1 MMQAYVTAIREAE
14 LVRRTG
20 RVRRLFGLSVEAEGP
35 QASIGEVC
43 EIRAPNGAEPLHAE
57 VIGLKDG
64 RTVLMP
70 YGRLNGLR
78 AGCEV
83 VATGFA
89 PQVPVGPALLGR
101 VVNAFCEPLDG
112 KPAPA
117 TREYRPLKAA
127 PLNPLERPRIS
138 RVLETGVRSIDAI
151 LTLGQG
157 QRVGIFSGS
166 GVGKSTLL
174 GMVARKVNADVSV
187 IAMIGERGR
196 EVREFVESH
205 LGEEGLKR
213 SVVVVATA
221 ELPALARTRAAFA
234 ATAIAEYFRDSG
246 QHVLMIMDSITRFA
260 MARREIGLAAG
271 EPATARGYTPSVFAE
286 LPELCER
293 CGTGASGGSITA
305 LYAVLVEG
313 DDFNEPISDI
323 LRATLDGHI
332 VLARSLANEGH
343 YPAIDVLQSVS
354 RLFLDLTSLAEREPV
369 AAALECLALY
379 ERNRQ
384 MIDIGAYTSGSNP
397 PLDRAMEVVP
407 GLLRFLR
414 QNMNESMSRAETLKR
429 LGAVVKRTAGAA

>member
-1 MMQAYVTAIREAE
+1 MMQAYVAAIREAE

-43 EIRAPNGAEPLHAE
+43 EIRALDGAEPLHAE

-83 VATGFA
+83 VATGLA

-101 VVNAFCEPLDG
+101 VVNAFGEPLDG
-112 KPAPA
+112 RPAPA
-117 TREYRPLKAA
+117 TREWRSLKAA

-138 RVLETGVRSIDAI
+138 RVVETGVRSIDSI

-174 GMVARKVNADVSV
+174 GMIARKVDADVNV
-187 IAMIGERGR
+187 IALIGERGR
-196 EVREFVESH
+196 EVREFVENH

-221 ELPALARTRAAFA
+221 ELPALARTRAALA
-234 ATAIAEYFRDSG
+234 ATAIAEYFRDAG

-271 EPATARGYTPSVFAE
+271 EPDFPTPDHIKEAAIKAIHANDTKYTA
-286 LPELCER
+286 
-293 CGTGASGGSITA
+293 
-305 LYAVLVEG
+305 
-313 DDFNEPISDI
+313 
-323 LRATLDGHI
+323 
-332 VLARSLANEGH
+332 
-343 YPAIDVLQSVS
+343 
-354 RLFLDLTSLAEREPV
+354 
-369 AAALECLALY
+369 
-379 ERNRQ
+379 
-384 MIDIGAYTSGSNP
+384 
-397 PLDRAMEVVP
+397 VP
-407 GLLRFLR
+407 GLDATSGDVMIQTLVLE
-414 QNMNESMSRAETLKR
+414 NEGIQVMQ
-429 LGAVVKRTAGAA
+429 

>member
-1 MMQAYVTAIREAE
+1 VTHAYVAAIREAE

-43 EIRAPNGAEPLHAE
+43 EIRVPGVAASLHAE

-70 YGRLNGLR
+70 YGRLTGLR

-83 VATGFA
+83 TATGFA
-89 PQVPVGPALLGR
+89 PQIKVGPALLGR

-112 KPAPA
+112 MPAPA
-117 TREYRPLKAA
+117 AGEFQPLKAA
-127 PLNPLERPRIS
+127 PLNPLERPRITK
-138 RVLETGVRSIDAI
+138 VLETGVRSIDTL

-174 GMVARKVNADVSV
+174 GMIARKVSADVNV
-187 IAMIGERGR
+187 IALIGERGR
-196 EVREFVESH
+196 EVREFVENH

-246 QHVLMIMDSITRFA
+246 LHVLMIMDSITRFA

-293 CGTGASGGSITA
+293 CGTSASGGSITA

-332 VLARSLANEGH
+332 VLSRSLANEGH

-354 RLFLDLTSLAEREPV
+354 RLFLDLTPLSERE
-369 AAALECLALY
+369 AAARALESLALY

-384 MIDIGAYTSGSNP
+384 MIDIGAYTPGTNP
-397 PLDRAMEVVP
+397 PLDRVMEIVP
-407 GLLRFLR
+407 ALMKFLR
-414 QNMNESMSRAETLKR
+414 QDMNESIGRTEALRR
-429 LGAVVKRTAGAA
+429 LAAAVKRPAGTA